1 MQALADC
8 TGLPVEVAA
17 VPEGAALGA
26 AFLARM
32 AVGLETSMNDAA
44 RWSDTSHTIEPDPR
58 WVPAAAERYERFL
71 NLAAGPV
78 DQ

>member
-1 MQALADC
+1 
-8 TGLPVEVAA
+8 VAA

-44 RWSDTSHTIEPDPR
+44 RWARTSHTVDPDPT
-58 WVPAAAERYERFL
+58 WAAAAADRYVRFL